1 MYKVISEMK
10 TKDARGFT
18 LIELLIVIAIIGIL
32 TAIAVPAFLGQREKA
47 KVRSVQ
53 SGAKGAVSDLQ
64 AYLDAYVAGDPFIVL
79 DSGGNQTCTQ
89 STTAGNTG
97 KTCASIYPN
106 TNASTPATYTPYPG
120 GMAEIITAFLLH
132 HQNKGD
138 KSPYSGN
145 SLFTTTADV
154 GVVVVAANGSNA
166 ATLTAY
172 GSDSTAAIFSQ
183 LVSTR

>member
-1 MYKVISEMK
+1 MK

-64 AYLDAYVAGDPFIVL
+64 SYLDAYVAGDPYIVL
-79 DSGGNQTCTQ
+79 DSAGNQTCTEAA
-89 STTAGNTG
+89 SASSTG

-106 TNASTPATYTPYPG
+106 TTVNGTAYPAYPG
-120 GMAEIITAFLLH
+120 GLSNVIADFITH
-132 HQNKGD
+132 HANKGD
-138 KSPYSGN
+138 KSPYSGA
-145 SLFTTTADV
+145 SLFTTGAAV
-154 GVVVVAANGSNA
+154 GVVTVIANGSNG

-172 GSDSTAAIFSQ
+172 GSDSTQAIFSQ
-183 LVSTR
+183 LVTTR